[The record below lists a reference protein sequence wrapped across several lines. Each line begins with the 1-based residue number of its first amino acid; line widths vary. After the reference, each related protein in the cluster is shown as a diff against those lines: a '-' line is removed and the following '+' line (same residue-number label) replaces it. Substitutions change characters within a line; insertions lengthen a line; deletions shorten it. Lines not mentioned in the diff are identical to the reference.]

1 MGSEFFWF
9 LDIAVL
15 GILAA
20 NLYRGAKK
28 GAVAVLISAVAA
40 IAAFIAAFA
49 FNGVIS
55 EKIYDSFIRSNVE
68 DYMSEKLG
76 DSINK
81 EMIKGLSETDM
92 SEALV
97 NGTYLRDIQIKYDD
111 KRHADLDM
119 SAVDLTRTGV
129 QYADLSGFGID
140 EYFDWS
146 YVKLGHLDV
155 TETEVNKYGLGNIV
169 LARIIAA
176 NLTSLTVTR
185 AFTDIGDK
193 LADTVSPSL
202 RSLGSSLSSGST
214 DAVYSFMVSILT
226 VADQTFGDR
235 IMDDIITPTVMIP
248 LRAIMF
254 CILFALVMLILG
266 LIANAT
272 KVINKIPVV
281 SSVNGVL
288 GALLGLV
295 EGLVII
301 FLLCIIIKLLISLCG
316 DSLVFLNR
324 NTIDRTYLFRHLYS
338 FDPLALIGKI

>member
-9 LDIAVL
+9 LDIAVI

-40 IAAFIAAFA
+40 IIAFIFAFA
-49 FNGVIS
+49 FCGVIS

-92 SEALV
+92 SEAIV
-97 NGTYLRDIQIKYDD
+97 NGTYLRDIQITYDD

-119 SAVDLTRTGV
+119 SVVDLTRTGV

-155 TETEVNKYGLGNIV
+155 TDTEVNKYGLGNIV
-169 LARIIAA
+169 LARIIAS
-176 NLTSLTVTR
+176 NFTSKTVTR
-185 AFTDIGDK
+185 AFTDIGDR
-193 LADTVSPSL
+193 LSDTISPSL
-202 RSLGSSLSSGST
+202 RSLGSDLSSGST
-214 DAVYSFMVSILT
+214 DAAYSFIVSILT

-248 LRAIMF
+248 LKAIVF
-254 CILFALVMLILG
+254 CILFSLVMLILG
-266 LIANAT
+266 IAANAT
-272 KVINKIPVV
+272 KVINKIPVI
-281 SSVNGVL
+281 SSVNGAV
-288 GALLGLV
+288 GAILGLA

-301 FLLCIIIKLLISLCG
+301 VLLCIIIKLLTALCG

-324 NTIDRTYLFRHLYS
+324 NTIEKTYLFRIFYS
-338 FDPLALIGKI
+338 FDPLSLLGEI